1 MKFPRT
7 IRLDVSDTKAFSRVA
22 EPGEWAVPGSFT
34 FMEEAL
40 EELTGKDQLAFKNAW
55 LGTKSFGFSSLV
67 EVAEI
72 DQAAFDGVVD
82 RLAHH
87 FIESFGAPSL
97 EDAMPAARE
106 EAEYAAGLCEY
117 KTHTLLSIERDLTDD
132 GEIVERFRVI
142 TPQRAQDH
150 TNIWSIEPDD
160 DAHEDD

>member
-1 MKFPRT
+1 
-7 IRLDVSDTKAFSRVA
+7 
-22 EPGEWAVPGSFT
+22 
-34 FMEEAL
+34 MEEAL
-40 EELTGKDQLAFKNAW
+40 ENLPPKEQLAFKNGW

-72 DQAAFDGVVD
+72 DQTAFDGVVE

-87 FIESFGAPSL
+87 FMEVYGAPSVEAAL
-97 EDAMPAARE
+97 PAARE

-117 KTHTLLSIERDLTDD
+117 KVHTLLSIERDLSDD

-150 TNIWSIEPDD
+150 AKIWTIEQDD
-160 DAHEDD
+160 DSDGEA